1 MTASATPAADMKHAR
16 CPRCGRTFD
25 CGRHT
30 EPFDC
35 WCRALPALPASQLDP
50 RGRCL
55 CPDCLAEAAA
65 PAAAAASNAIGPGDA
80 TGSGGLTR

>member
-1 MTASATPAADMKHAR
+1 MTAPASPAHAVKSAR
-16 CPRCGRTFD
+16 CPRCGRAFD

-35 WCRALPALPASQLDP
+35 WCKTLPAVPANQLDP

-55 CPDCLAEAAA
+55 CPECLAAAVAAGAA
-65 PAAAAASNAIGPGDA
+65 PQDA
-80 TGSGGLTR
+80 GERR

>member
-1 MTASATPAADMKHAR
+1 MTAPRPTADAVKSAR
-16 CPRCGRTFD
+16 CPRCGAAFD

-35 WCRALPALPASQLDP
+35 WCRSLPAVPADRLDP

-55 CPDCLAEAAA
+55 CPECLAEALTPA
-65 PAAAAASNAIGPGDA
+65 PGALGAFDKTPP
-80 TGSGGLTR
+80 R